1 MAADFKFL
9 EPPAKSQ
16 GTKDQCPGISGP
28 LSTNRKTRLTAQ
40 QTDGPRQADPSQRGP
55 GEAGQRLTP
64 EVPTKGGS
72 QMASRDLSL
81 WVSEQLR
88 TWMGT
93 VCKGVPSAA
102 DRQQQSDPPCGVHQ
116 HAMF

>member
-1 MAADFKFL
+1 MVPDFKFL

-16 GTKDQCPGISGP
+16 GTKDQCPGLLGH
-28 LSTNRKTRLTAQ
+28 LSTNRKTRLTTQ

-55 GEAGQRLTP
+55 GEAGQWLTP
-64 EVPTKGGS
+64 EVPTKGGG

-81 WVSEQLR
+81 WVSEQLGP
-88 TWMGT
+88 WMGT

-102 DRQQQSDPPCGVHQ
+102 DRQQQLDLPCGVRQ

>member
-1 MAADFKFL
+1 
-9 EPPAKSQ
+9 
-16 GTKDQCPGISGP
+16 
-28 LSTNRKTRLTAQ
+28 
-40 QTDGPRQADPSQRGP
+40 
-55 GEAGQRLTP
+55 
-64 EVPTKGGS
+64 
-72 QMASRDLSL
+72 MASRDLSL